1 VLCSSENVTLVN
13 VLIFNTRELAG
24 ISISAALWAL
34 INAIVGPAFWNVT
47 HLPILCD
54 TLSVAALLFAVWF
67 VRKPGALT
75 LVGAVATVLSFALN
89 PAGLQFLGFTV
100 ASVVLDLL
108 FVSAR
113 AIKVKESGYLWSAV
127 LVTCSFA
134 SMAVAGVLIG
144 LFFMSLAVVSGAYG
158 GLAVFAALHGA
169 GGVIGGI
176 LGIVIVGGLER
187 RALPLPI
194 HPQ

>member
-1 VLCSSENVTLVN
+1 MVCLY
-13 VLIFNTRELAG
+13 FNTRELAG
-24 ISISAALWAL
+24 ISISASLWAL
-34 INAIVGPAFWNVT
+34 INAIVGPAFWNMT

-75 LVGAVATVLSFALN
+75 LVGAVATVISLALN

-108 FVSAR
+108 FISAR
-113 AIKVKESGYLWSAV
+113 VMKVRENGNLWSAILV
-127 LVTCSFA
+127 LCSFA

-144 LFFMSLAVVSGAYG
+144 SFFMPPAVISGAYG
-158 GLAVFAALHGA
+158 GLALFAALHGA

-187 RALPLPI
+187 RALPLSI